1 MTYNDAVEAMSE
13 LRTLLGRLS
22 DAFGPS
28 GNEKAVRELVRA
40 EIESS
45 VDSLAGGR
53 DGQPDRV
60 QGGRGAG
67 AGRA

>member
-1 MTYNDAVEAMSE
+1 MRVEAMSE

-45 VDSLAGGR
+45 VDSLQVDAMGNLIAFKAGEGPEPA
-53 DGQPDRV
+53 D
-60 QGGRGAG
+60 A
-67 AGRA
+67 